1 MSVSTSCGQAAHR
14 GYGRE
19 VGCGIEP
26 RKVIHRRGQGRD
38 RGECGL
44 AKHALGCNRCVRFAT
59 AVASGHA
66 TLATQAD
73 ATPYLGRTFAG
84 WIAPACGWRTY
95 SITSSAAGSPEK
107 QKVNDDEGCDYATG
121 TEGEHVAN
129 VVSGHA
135 LACLDCSFDDP
146 FVVPFRHQGLLF
158 AEVDTA
164 PTGAFSGINAI
175 AVRPFLRVRP
185 RNFQ

>member
-1 MSVSTSCGQAAHR
+1 MYDLSWLNPT
-14 GYGRE
+14 
-19 VGCGIEP
+19 P
-26 RKVIHRRGQGRD
+26 
-38 RGECGL
+38 
-44 AKHALGCNRCVRFAT
+44 HAI
-59 AVASGHA
+59 AVYASQPLSPA
-66 TLATQAD
+66 ATQHSL
-73 ATPYLGRTFAG
+73 PSGRYSLGRTFAG

-107 QKVNDDEGCDYATG
+107 QKINDDEGCDYATDA
-121 TEGEHVAN
+121 EGEHVAN

-158 AEVDTA
+158 AEIDTA

>member
-1 MSVSTSCGQAAHR
+1 MTDQAISPLR
-14 GYGRE
+14 RRM
-19 VGCGIEP
+19 IEDMTI
-26 RKVIHRRGQGRD
+26 RTKR
-38 RGECGL
+38 
-44 AKHALGCNRCVRFAT
+44 
-59 AVASGHA
+59 
-66 TLATQAD
+66 TLLL
-73 ATPYLGRTFAG
+73 YLGRTG

-107 QKVNDDEGCDYATG
+107 QKINDDEGCDYATG
-121 TEGEHVAN
+121 AEGEHVAN

-158 AEVDTA
+158 AEIDAA
-164 PTGAFSGINAI
+164 PTGAF

>member
-1 MSVSTSCGQAAHR
+1 
-14 GYGRE
+14 
-19 VGCGIEP
+19 
-26 RKVIHRRGQGRD
+26 
-38 RGECGL
+38 
-44 AKHALGCNRCVRFAT
+44 
-59 AVASGHA
+59 
-66 TLATQAD
+66 
-73 ATPYLGRTFAG
+73 LGRTFAG

-146 FVVPFRHQGLLF
+146 FVVPFRHQGLFF
-158 AEVDTA
+158 AA
-164 PTGAFSGINAI
+164 PTDVINAI
-175 AVRPFLRVRP
+175 AVRAIAVRSFLRVRLRYAEGLRP
-185 RNFQ
+185 PHWRNGQP